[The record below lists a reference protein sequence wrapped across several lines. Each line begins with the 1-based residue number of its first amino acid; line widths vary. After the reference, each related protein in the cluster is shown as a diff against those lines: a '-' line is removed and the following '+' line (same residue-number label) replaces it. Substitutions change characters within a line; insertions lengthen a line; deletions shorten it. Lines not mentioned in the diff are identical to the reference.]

1 MSKGVKMNVSYTKD
15 SVILKPEEETM
26 RIQIHYPAHA
36 TERTNKKEQK
46 RLGYHFFKRAFD
58 ITASF
63 FGMVILSPL
72 FLVVAIAIR
81 LESKGN
87 PIFKQTRIGKDGKPF
102 MFYKFRSM
110 HKDAEYRRSELI
122 ELNERDGPV
131 FKMTNDPRVTKVGK
145 FIRKTSIDELP
156 QLLNIL
162 KGDMTF
168 VGPRPPLPN
177 EVEQYSDF
185 HFRRLEVKGG
195 LTCYWQIKGR
205 GEVILFNDWVNMDIK
220 YIEERSLWVDFKI
233 LMKTFK
239 IVFFGKGAY

>member
-1 MSKGVKMNVSYTKD
+1 MNASYIKD
-15 SVILKPEEETM
+15 SVVLKPEEEAAHI
-26 RIQIHYPAHA
+26 RIHYPTQTT
-36 TERTNKKEQK
+36 TEETHKKAGK
-46 RLGYHFFKRAFD
+46 RYGYRFFKRAFD
-58 ITASF
+58 IVASF

-72 FLVVAIAIR
+72 FLGVAIAIR
-81 LESKGN
+81 LESEGN
-87 PIFKQTRIGKDGKPF
+87 PIYKQIRIGKDGKSF

-156 QLLNIL
+156 QLFNIL
-162 KGDMTF
+162 LGNMTF

-195 LTCYWQIKGR
+195 LTCYWQINGR
-205 GEVILFNDWVNMDIK
+205 SEVILFNDWVRMDIK

-239 IVFFGKGAY
+239 VVFFGKGAC